1 MSTDI
6 QQRQVKLFISSTFQ
20 GLYDERDVLAKQ
32 VFPEI
37 HRRCRQRKV
46 DFVEIDL
53 RWGIPKEQ
61 VKSGAA
67 LPVCLGRID
76 DGRPYFLG
84 LLGERYG
91 SAMYPEQIPIACDR
105 YPWVE
110 KYQERSITEL
120 EVLHALFPVGQ
131 MTSEKDR
138 QATIERALFYFRE
151 PKYVDTVPEK
161 ERKYYLENN
170 PEKIQKQKALKQRI
184 RDQGCCITA
193 YQKPADLKELVLE
206 HLWALIDK
214 AYPEGSQP
222 TDFEQEN
229 LEQDAFALESH
240 LKAARAQKEGRF
252 ADEIFPITLP
262 RDPSNVISEDNGIR
276 PDQSM
281 EALARLKPVFVKEG
295 GTLTARNS
303 SQITDGA
310 VMMLVMSEAKA
321 REYGFEILTRVK
333 MFSFAG
339 VDPKRM
345 GLGPAFAL
353 SKMMRKI
360 GISFKEVG
368 LFEINEAF
376 AAQVIA
382 NLRIMESD
390 SLSNKYLGISHKLG
404 EIPADLLNVNG
415 GAIAL
420 GHPVGA
426 SGARLILTLGL
437 EMKRRNVLMGLASLC
452 IGGGQGA
459 AFLLQ
464 NY

>member
-1 MSTDI
+1 MSDVVIVDGLRSPFVKYNTDFKDLPPEELSAI
-6 QQRQVKLFISSTFQ
+6 LVRELLRRNHLKSKDIDEVIIGNVAQPPQAANIARHIALRAGLDVSVPAYTVQRNCASGMEAVAQAAMKIRSLEGSVFIVGGVESMSRIPFLFNWQAQNWFTDMMRARSLFSKVGTFFRFRPSFFKPVS
-20 GLYDERDVLAKQ
+20 GLQ
-32 VFPEI
+32 
-37 HRRCRQRKV
+37 
-46 DFVEIDL
+46 
-53 RWGIPKEQ
+53 
-61 VKSGAA
+61 
-67 LPVCLGRID
+67 
-76 DGRPYFLG
+76 LG
-84 LLGERYG
+84 LTDGYTGLNMGQ
-91 SAMYPEQIPIACDR
+91 S
-105 YPWVE
+105 
-110 KYQERSITEL
+110 TEIL
-120 EVLHALFPVGQ
+120 VKEFGI
-131 MTSEKDR
+131 S
-138 QATIERALFYFRE
+138 RE
-151 PKYVDTVPEK
+151 
-161 ERKYYLENN
+161 
-170 PEKIQKQKALKQRI
+170 
-184 RDQGCCITA
+184 
-193 YQKPADLKELVLE
+193 
-206 HLWALIDK
+206 
-214 AYPEGSQP
+214 
-222 TDFEQEN
+222 
-229 LEQDAFALESH
+229 EQDAFALESH

-295 GTLTARNS
+295 GTLTAGNS

>member
-1 MSTDI
+1 MSDVVIVDGLRSPFVKYNTDFKDLPPEELSAI
-6 QQRQVKLFISSTFQ
+6 LVRELLRRNHLKSKDIDEVIIGNVAQPPQAANIARHIALRAGLDVSVPAYTVQRNCASGMEAVAQAAMKIRSLEGSVFIVGGVESMSRIPFLFNWQAQNWFTDMMRARSLFSKVGTFFRFRPSFFKPVS
-20 GLYDERDVLAKQ
+20 GLQ
-32 VFPEI
+32 
-37 HRRCRQRKV
+37 
-46 DFVEIDL
+46 
-53 RWGIPKEQ
+53 
-61 VKSGAA
+61 
-67 LPVCLGRID
+67 
-76 DGRPYFLG
+76 LG
-84 LLGERYG
+84 LTDGYTGLNMGQ
-91 SAMYPEQIPIACDR
+91 S
-105 YPWVE
+105 
-110 KYQERSITEL
+110 TEIL
-120 EVLHALFPVGQ
+120 VKEFGI
-131 MTSEKDR
+131 S
-138 QATIERALFYFRE
+138 RE
-151 PKYVDTVPEK
+151 
-161 ERKYYLENN
+161 
-170 PEKIQKQKALKQRI
+170 
-184 RDQGCCITA
+184 
-193 YQKPADLKELVLE
+193 
-206 HLWALIDK
+206 
-214 AYPEGSQP
+214 
-222 TDFEQEN
+222 
-229 LEQDAFALESH
+229 EQDAFALESH

-252 ADEIFPITLP
+252 AEEIFPITLP
-262 RDPSNVISEDNGIR
+262 GDPSNVISKDNGIR
-276 PDQSM
+276 PDQSI

-295 GTLTARNS
+295 GTLTAGNS

>member
-1 MSTDI
+1 MSDVVIVDGLRSPFVKYNTDFKDLPPEELSAI
-6 QQRQVKLFISSTFQ
+6 LVRELLRRNHLKSKDIDEVIIGNVAQPPQAANIARHIALRAGLDVSVPAYTVQRNCASGMEAVAQAAMKIRSLEGSVFIVGGVESMSRIPFLFNWQAQNWFTDMMRARSLFSKVGTFFRFRPSFFKPVS
-20 GLYDERDVLAKQ
+20 GLQ
-32 VFPEI
+32 
-37 HRRCRQRKV
+37 
-46 DFVEIDL
+46 
-53 RWGIPKEQ
+53 
-61 VKSGAA
+61 
-67 LPVCLGRID
+67 
-76 DGRPYFLG
+76 LG
-84 LLGERYG
+84 LTDGYTGLNMGQ
-91 SAMYPEQIPIACDR
+91 S
-105 YPWVE
+105 
-110 KYQERSITEL
+110 TEIL
-120 EVLHALFPVGQ
+120 VKEFGI
-131 MTSEKDR
+131 S
-138 QATIERALFYFRE
+138 RE
-151 PKYVDTVPEK
+151 
-161 ERKYYLENN
+161 
-170 PEKIQKQKALKQRI
+170 
-184 RDQGCCITA
+184 
-193 YQKPADLKELVLE
+193 
-206 HLWALIDK
+206 
-214 AYPEGSQP
+214 
-222 TDFEQEN
+222 
-229 LEQDAFALESH
+229 EQDAFALESH

-262 RDPSNVISEDNGIR
+262 GDPSNVISEDNGIR

-295 GTLTARNS
+295 GTLTAGNS

>member
-1 MSTDI
+1 MSDVVIVDGLRSPFVKYNTDFKDLPPEELSAI
-6 QQRQVKLFISSTFQ
+6 LVRELLRRNHLKSKDIDEVIIGNVAQPPQAANIARHIALRAGLDVSVPAYTVQRNCASGMEAVAQAAMKIRSLEGSVFIVGGVESMSRIPFLFNWQAQNWFTDMMRARSLFSKVGTFFRFRPSFFKPVS
-20 GLYDERDVLAKQ
+20 GLQ
-32 VFPEI
+32 
-37 HRRCRQRKV
+37 
-46 DFVEIDL
+46 
-53 RWGIPKEQ
+53 
-61 VKSGAA
+61 
-67 LPVCLGRID
+67 
-76 DGRPYFLG
+76 LG
-84 LLGERYG
+84 LTDGYTGLNMGQ
-91 SAMYPEQIPIACDR
+91 S
-105 YPWVE
+105 
-110 KYQERSITEL
+110 TEIL
-120 EVLHALFPVGQ
+120 VKEFGI
-131 MTSEKDR
+131 S
-138 QATIERALFYFRE
+138 RE
-151 PKYVDTVPEK
+151 
-161 ERKYYLENN
+161 
-170 PEKIQKQKALKQRI
+170 
-184 RDQGCCITA
+184 
-193 YQKPADLKELVLE
+193 
-206 HLWALIDK
+206 
-214 AYPEGSQP
+214 
-222 TDFEQEN
+222 
-229 LEQDAFALESH
+229 EQDAFALESH

-252 ADEIFPITLP
+252 AEEIFPITLP
-262 RDPSNVISEDNGIR
+262 GDPSNVISEDNGIR

-295 GTLTARNS
+295 GTLTAGNS

>member
-1 MSTDI
+1 MSDVVIVDGLRSPFVKYNTDFKDLPPEELSAI
-6 QQRQVKLFISSTFQ
+6 LVRELLRRNHLKSKDIDEVIIGNVAQPPQAANIARHIALRAGLDVSVPAYTVQRNCASGMEAVAQAAMKIRSLEGSVFIVGGVESMSRIPFLFNWQAQNWFTDMMRARSLFSKVGTFFRFRPSFFKPVS
-20 GLYDERDVLAKQ
+20 GLQ
-32 VFPEI
+32 
-37 HRRCRQRKV
+37 
-46 DFVEIDL
+46 
-53 RWGIPKEQ
+53 
-61 VKSGAA
+61 
-67 LPVCLGRID
+67 
-76 DGRPYFLG
+76 LG
-84 LLGERYG
+84 LTDGYTGLNMGQ
-91 SAMYPEQIPIACDR
+91 S
-105 YPWVE
+105 
-110 KYQERSITEL
+110 TEIL
-120 EVLHALFPVGQ
+120 VKEFGI
-131 MTSEKDR
+131 S
-138 QATIERALFYFRE
+138 RE
-151 PKYVDTVPEK
+151 
-161 ERKYYLENN
+161 
-170 PEKIQKQKALKQRI
+170 
-184 RDQGCCITA
+184 
-193 YQKPADLKELVLE
+193 
-206 HLWALIDK
+206 
-214 AYPEGSQP
+214 
-222 TDFEQEN
+222 
-229 LEQDAFALESH
+229 EQDAFALESH
-240 LKAARAQKEGRF
+240 MKAARAQKEGRF

-262 RDPSNVISEDNGIR
+262 GDPSNVISEDNGIR

-295 GTLTARNS
+295 GTLTAGNS

>member
-1 MSTDI
+1 MSDVVIVDGLRSPFVKYNTDFKDLPPEELSAI
-6 QQRQVKLFISSTFQ
+6 LVRELLRRNHLKSKDIDEVIIGNVAQPPQAANIARHIALRAGLDVSVPAYTVQRNCASGMEAVAQAAMKIRSLEGSVFIVGGVESMSRIPFLFNWQAQNWFTDMMRARSLFSKVGTFFRFRPSFFKPVS
-20 GLYDERDVLAKQ
+20 GLQ
-32 VFPEI
+32 
-37 HRRCRQRKV
+37 
-46 DFVEIDL
+46 
-53 RWGIPKEQ
+53 
-61 VKSGAA
+61 
-67 LPVCLGRID
+67 
-76 DGRPYFLG
+76 LG
-84 LLGERYG
+84 LTDGYTGLNMGQ
-91 SAMYPEQIPIACDR
+91 S
-105 YPWVE
+105 
-110 KYQERSITEL
+110 TEIL
-120 EVLHALFPVGQ
+120 VKEFGI
-131 MTSEKDR
+131 S
-138 QATIERALFYFRE
+138 RE
-151 PKYVDTVPEK
+151 
-161 ERKYYLENN
+161 
-170 PEKIQKQKALKQRI
+170 
-184 RDQGCCITA
+184 
-193 YQKPADLKELVLE
+193 
-206 HLWALIDK
+206 
-214 AYPEGSQP
+214 
-222 TDFEQEN
+222 
-229 LEQDAFALESH
+229 EQDAFALESH
-240 LKAARAQKEGRF
+240 MKAARAQKEGRF

-262 RDPSNVISEDNGIR
+262 GDPSNVISKDNGIR
-276 PDQSM
+276 PDQSI

-295 GTLTARNS
+295 GTLTAGNS